1 MGDAVERLDSSAAPL
16 LAMQGVGK
24 RFGGVRALDGVDL
37 EVRAGEVHALVGENG
52 AGKSTL
58 MHILA
63 GVHQPD
69 GGRIAWEGQDVV
81 LSNEHVAQQL
91 GIAIVFQERSLFSSL
106 TVAEN
111 IFAGRQPVSG
121 WGMIDRR
128 SLHEQTREI
137 LERVG
142 LACDPNAPL
151 AGLSAAQQQ
160 MVEIAKALSLNAK
173 LIIFD
178 EPTAALTERETNALF
193 GVVAQLRA
201 RGVAIIYISHRLE
214 EIFEIAD
221 RVTVLKDGK
230 WQGTFAIS
238 QTTTDEL
245 IRQMVGREISRRH
258 NRGGVSGGETPPVLE
273 VRHLNDHSLEGEVKT
288 VLRDISFQVRAGEI
302 VALAGLSGAGRT
314 ELALSIFGARPHD
327 TGEILIDGRKVEIN
341 SPGDAIAAGLAYL
354 PEDRKEGGLF
364 LEMTMAQNIAVAAL
378 KDFGSWWFHD
388 GKSAAAAEEFRKKL
402 RITSQSVKQVTQSL
416 SGGNQQKVVLAKW
429 LLVRPKVLIVDEPTR
444 GIDVGAK
451 AEVHDLLRELA
462 RKGTAVVVISSEL
475 PEVLAIADRIVVMH
489 EGRITAE
496 LNGVEATEETILR
509 YASLSVVV

>member
-1 MGDAVERLDSSAAPL
+1 MTNAVEQLDRSRVPL
-16 LAMQGVGK
+16 LVMHGVSK
-24 RFGGVRALDGVDL
+24 RFGGVRALDSVNL

-69 GGRIAWEGQDVV
+69 GGRIVWEGKEVI
-81 LSNEHVAQQL
+81 LSNEHVAQEL

-128 SLHEQTREI
+128 SLHEQTRER

-142 LACDPNAPL
+142 LACDPKTPL
-151 AGLSAAQQQ
+151 AELSAAQQQ

-178 EPTAALTERETNALF
+178 EPTAALTERETTALF
-193 GVVAQLRA
+193 SVIAQLKGD
-201 RGVAIIYISHRLE
+201 GVAIIYISHRLE
-214 EIFEIAD
+214 EIFGIAD
-221 RVTVLKDGK
+221 RVTVLKDGT
-230 WQGTFAIS
+230 WQGTFAVS

-245 IRQMVGREISRRH
+245 IRHMVGRDISRRH
-258 NRGGVSGGETPPVLE
+258 DKDGVRGSEGPAVLE
-273 VRHLNDHSLEGEVKT
+273 VRHLNDHNLEGEVKT
-288 VLRDISFQVRAGEI
+288 VLRDISFRVRAGEI

-314 ELALSIFGARPHD
+314 ELALSIFGARPRD

-341 SPGDAIAAGLAYL
+341 SPSDAIDAGLAYL

-364 LEMTMAQNIAVAAL
+364 LEMTIAQNVVAAGL
-378 KDFGSWWFHD
+378 KDFGSWWFQD
-388 GKSAAAAEEFRKKL
+388 RRGATAAEEFRKKL

-451 AEVHDLLRELA
+451 AEVHALLRELA
-462 RKGTAVVVISSEL
+462 GKGTAVVVISSEL
-475 PEVLAIADRIVVMH
+475 PEVLAIADRVVVMH

-496 LNGVEATEETILR
+496 LSDVEATEETILR
-509 YASLSVVV
+509 YASLSVAM